1 MYEAVC
7 RQHGFNPSAALV
19 GDELHIGDAI
29 PMLQTAALLTAFDTR
44 FFQDKQVSVLRLSK
58 PSTQQLELIDKV
70 CVFLKI
76 GSVEIESEQILET
89 YPHLLNVAATLTLS
103 GTF

>member
-44 FFQDKQVSVLRLSK
+44 FF
-58 PSTQQLELIDKV
+58 
-70 CVFLKI
+70 
-76 GSVEIESEQILET
+76 
-89 YPHLLNVAATLTLS
+89 
-103 GTF
+103 